1 MSKIF
6 ISHSSEDNEF
16 ARKLANYL
24 RRDGADVWIHYTQ
37 LVVES
42 NLPKAIRK
50 AIAWSDVVL
59 LVWSKFAAP
68 SSCIHLELYS
78 AMMFKK
84 NIILCQVDDT
94 QKWDNLERFQQINFE
109 NFDHGY
115 FDLAESLHI
124 VLSDEV
130 LEYLCKNFEN
140 SAAANQELVNSLE
153 TINFADDK
161 GTSAIASDTAIENF
175 EASETYEDFEESL
188 AFESDPKP
196 TKLYRD
202 QPGQVSEEDVA
213 VMIERHKFFDK
224 KKNENGHYRAKTFEF
239 REINGEKIVFDP
251 DSGLMWQRSGSLRSM
266 WFESARQWIEELN
279 RIGYA
284 GYKDWRLPT
293 LEEAMSLMKK
303 QRINGDMH
311 VDLVFDKNQI
321 SIWTSDM
328 TAAGSRSWVV
338 FFNYGSCY
346 ANCFDFNNFVRA
358 VRS

>member
-6 ISHSSEDNEF
+6 ISHSCEDNEF

-59 LVWSKFAAP
+59 LVWSNSASC

-84 NIILCQVDDT
+84 NIIICQVDDT
-94 QKWDNLERFQQINFE
+94 QKWDNLERFQQIDFTK
-109 NFDHGY
+109 FDHGY

-124 VLSDEV
+124 VLSDDV
-130 LEYLCKNFEN
+130 LEYLCQNFER
-140 SAAANQELVNSLE
+140 SVEANQESENSFETVNF
-153 TINFADDK
+153 TIEE
-161 GTSAIASDTAIENF
+161 GSSAEVSNYAIEDFRAEVIN
-175 EASETYEDFEESL
+175 EAVEESII
-188 AFESDPKP
+188 FESDSIPMNP
-196 TKLYRD
+196 YRD
-202 QPGQVSEEDVA
+202 EPRQLSEEDVA
-213 VMIERHKFFDK
+213 VMIARHKFFDK
-224 KKNENGHYRAKTFEF
+224 KKNENGYDIVKMFEF

-266 WFESARQWIEELN
+266 WFESAKQWIEELN
-279 RIGYA
+279 RIGYG
-284 GYKDWRLPT
+284 GYNDWRLPT

-303 QRINGDMH
+303 QRLNGDMH
-311 VDLVFDKNQI
+311 IDLMFDKNQI
-321 SIWTSDM
+321 SIWTSDV
-328 TAAGSRSWVV
+328 TSAGSRSWVV

>member
-42 NLPKAIRK
+42 NLPKSIRK

-59 LVWSKFAAP
+59 LVWSNSAAC
-68 SSCIHLELYS
+68 SSCIQLELYS

-84 NIILCQVDDT
+84 NIIICQVDDAK
-94 QKWDNLERFQQINFE
+94 KWDNLERFHQINFKK
-109 NFDHGY
+109 FDQGY
-115 FDLAESLHI
+115 FDLADSLHI
-124 VLSDEV
+124 VLSDDV
-130 LEYLCKNFEN
+130 LQYLCQNFER
-140 SAAANQELVNSLE
+140 AANANQELVNSFG
-153 TINFADDK
+153 TINFSNEEEINSRAIDTADDDFK
-161 GTSAIASDTAIENF
+161 AAEPYEAVEEPIVF
-175 EASETYEDFEESL
+175 EPELRATN
-188 AFESDPKP
+188 P
-196 TKLYRD
+196 YRNE
-202 QPGQVSEEDVA
+202 PGELNEEDVA
-213 VMIERHKFFDK
+213 LMIERHKFFDK
-224 KKNENGHYRAKTFEF
+224 KKNENGCENVKTFEV

-266 WFESARQWIEELN
+266 WFENAKQWIAELN

-284 GYKDWRLPT
+284 GYDDWRLPT
-293 LEEAMSLMKK
+293 LEEAMSLVKK
-303 QRINGDMH
+303 QRLNGDMH
-311 VDLVFDKNQI
+311 IDQMFDKNQV
-321 SIWTSDM
+321 SIWTSDV
-328 TAAGSRSWVV
+328 TSAGSRSWVV